1 MLGRFRRRRRRHE
14 AREAKRDPA
23 RAWRPGGGA
32 ERFRLEVSEGAR
44 SARIALYGEFD
55 IASADDA
62 GRALQE
68 LLSRGLDAVV
78 VDLSGLDFMDSTGV
92 QFLVDGRDTALKRG
106 VELSLVHAGGPVQ
119 RVLTVSGVTALF
131 EGVDNR
137 HSP

>member
-1 MLGRFRRRRRRHE
+1 MLGRFRRRQRRHE
-14 AREAKRDPA
+14 APEVKSDLE
-23 RAWRPGGGA
+23 RASPERGGA
-32 ERFRLEVSEGAR
+32 ERLRLEVSEGPR

-55 IASADDA
+55 IASAGNA
-62 GRALQE
+62 SRALQE

-92 QFLVDGRDTALKRG
+92 QFLVDGRDTALARG
-106 VELSLVHAGGPVQ
+106 VKLSLVPGGDPVQ

-131 EGVDNR
+131 EDVDDR